1 MDADD
6 AAGGDTRTPRDR
18 LEQVLVDHDVS
29 RFYPASYGR
38 AIWNAVLGLRPTAMV
53 EFGVHRGY
61 SAIVA
66 ALAMEEIGLGHLKA
80 YDWWEDGRREGFD
93 EERIALDHFARYGV
107 GHRITLRE
115 MDFYQ
120 WIGSAETC
128 DLLYFDIDNDGDKIE
143 AMFAGLRPQ
152 IDRGLTVLFEGGN
165 EERDRHE
172 SMVGRT
178 PIRAAQELTGY
189 RIIVDDFPS
198 LSIISRDH
206 GASME
211 GPCGRGLA

>member
-1 MDADD
+1 M
-6 AAGGDTRTPRDR
+6 GSPTPRER
-18 LEQVLVDHDVS
+18 LERVLVDGDVS

-38 AIWNAVLGLRPTAMV
+38 AIWNAVLGVRPTVMV

-66 ALAMEEIGLGHLKA
+66 ALAMEETGSGHLKA

-93 EERIALDHFARYGV
+93 EERIALDHFARYDV
-107 GHRITLRE
+107 GHRITLRA
-115 MDFYQ
+115 MDFYD
-120 WIGSAETC
+120 WIRSPEAC
-128 DLLYFDIDNDGDKIE
+128 DLFYFDIDNDGGKVE
-143 AMFAGLRPQ
+143 AMFSGLRSQ
-152 IDRGLTVLFEGGN
+152 IERGLIVLFEGGSA
-165 EERDRHE
+165 ERDRHE

-178 PIRAAQELTGY
+178 PIASMRSLTGY
-189 RIIVDDFPS
+189 RVIVDDFPS

>member
-1 MDADD
+1 M
-6 AAGGDTRTPRDR
+6 RSPTPRER
-18 LEQVLVDHDVS
+18 LEQVLVDCDVS

-38 AIWNAVLGLRPTAMV
+38 AIWNAVVDLRPTSMV

-66 ALAMEEIGLGHLKA
+66 ALAMEEIGHGHLKA

-93 EERIALDHFARYGV
+93 EERIALGHFARYGV
-107 GHRITLRE
+107 QQRITLRTV
-115 MDFYQ
+115 DFFE
-120 WIGSAETC
+120 WIRDPETC
-128 DLLYFDIDNDGDKIE
+128 DLLYFDIDNDGDKVE

-152 IDRGLTVLFEGGN
+152 IERGLTVLFEGGN

-178 PIRAAQELTGY
+178 PIRVAQQLTGY

-198 LSIISRDH
+198 LSVIARDSE
-206 GASME
+206 AVAQRCLS
-211 GPCGRGLA
+211 